1 MYNDLFEP
9 VTLNGEHC
17 RLEPLKRAHLA
28 GLEKAIRDG
37 ELWKLLVTTV
47 PHPDDLAD
55 FYTAAQSSYQKGEGL
70 TFVTIDHESDS
81 VVGPTRFMSAS
92 FEHKRVEIGSTFLA
106 KSAQRTA
113 INTEAKLLM
122 MSYAFEVLR
131 VNRLELKTDYLN
143 TVSRTAILRL
153 GAREEGVLRN
163 HMVMRDGRVRDTVMF
178 SILENDWAAVKKGLE
193 EKLNE

>member
-1 MYNDLFEP
+1 LQDKVFKRI
-9 VTLNGEHC
+9 TLEGQYC
-17 RLEPLKRAHLA
+17 RLEPLTRDHL
-28 GLEKAIRDG
+28 GDLEQAIRDG
-37 ELWKLLVTTV
+37 ELWKLVVTTV
-47 PHPDDLAD
+47 PHPDELSG
-55 FYTAAQSSYQKGEGL
+55 FYEAVQSSYQKGEGL
-70 TFVTIDHESDS
+70 TFATIDQESGR
-81 VVGPTRFMSAS
+81 VVGSTRFMSAS
-92 FEHKRVEIGSTFLA
+92 LEHKRVEIGSTFLA

-122 MSYAFEVLR
+122 MSYAFEVLK

-178 SILENDWAAVKKGLE
+178 SILENDWSAIKSDLKA
-193 EKLNE
+193 KLNH